1 MSSSI
6 ENIEKV
12 LGAKRFGDR
21 SAQIDWILT
30 DSRSLC
36 FPEETL
42 FFALK
47 TKRNDGHK
55 YLPELYERGVRNFVV
70 GELPADMKSF
80 QDANFLQLA
89 NPLKG
94 LQKLAEKHREQF
106 QIPVIGITGSN
117 GKTIVKE
124 WLYQLLSPDRVVTRS
139 PRSYNSQIGV
149 PLSVWLMNERT
160 ELAIF
165 EAGISEMGE
174 MEALQTIIKPTV
186 GILTNIGGA
195 HQENFFSLQDKC
207 MEKLTLFKDCDVII
221 YDGDNELISS
231 CVAKSLFTSR
241 ENKKK
246 KKRNGKLAEKHREQF
261 QIPVIGIT
269 GSNGK
274 TIVKEWLYQL
284 LSPDRV
290 VTRSPRSYNSQIG
303 VPLSVWLMNEHT
315 ELAIFEAGISEMGE
329 MEALQTIIKPT
340 VGILTNIG
348 GAHQENFFS
357 LQDKCM
363 EKLTLF
369 KDCDV
374 IVYDGD
380 NELISSCVA
389 KSLFTSREIAWSKK
403 DNERPLFIESI
414 QKGEHVTT
422 IKYRYLGMPN
432 EFSIPFIDDA
442 SIENS
447 LHCLAVALYMMVS
460 PEQITERMARLE
472 QIAMRLEVK
481 EGKNGCVLINDSYNS
496 DLASLDI
503 ALDFMSRRSDDKGK
517 KRTLILSDMLE
528 TGQSSKLL
536 YRQVAEL
543 VHSRGVEK
551 IIGVGEEIRTAAARF
566 EIEKYF
572 FRTTEELLESDLLAG
587 LRNEVILV
595 KGSRAF
601 HFDRISDRL
610 ELKVHETILEI
621 NLNDLVDNLNYY
633 RSKLKP
639 ETKMVCMVK
648 ASAYGA
654 GSYEIAK
661 TLQDHRV
668 DYLAV
673 AVADEGSD
681 LRKAG
686 ITCSIMIMNPELTA
700 FKTMFDY
707 KLEPEVY
714 SFHLL
719 NELIKAAEKEGVT
732 NFPIHIKLDTGMHRL
747 GFAPEEIPELIDRL
761 KKQTAVIPRSVFSH
775 LVGSD
780 GAQFDSFTR
789 RQIEMFEA
797 ASECLQEAFQHKI
810 LRHICNTAGI
820 ERYPGAQFDMVRLGI
835 GLYGID
841 PFTNQI
847 IHNVSTLK
855 TTILQIH
862 EVPKEETVGYS
873 RKGHLERDSRI
884 AAIPIGYADG
894 LNRRLGNGH
903 AYCLVNGQKAPYVG
917 NICMDVC
924 MIDVTDIDCKEGDKA
939 IIFGDDLPVTVLSEI
954 LETIPY
960 EILTSV
966 SNRVKRVYYQN

>member
-6 ENIEKV
+6 ENIVKA
-12 LGAKRFGDR
+12 LGAKRFGDHN
-21 SAQIDWILT
+21 AQIDWILT

-55 YLPELYERGVRNFVV
+55 YIPDLYERGVRNFVV
-70 GELPADMKSF
+70 SELPENKEAYTA
-80 QDANFLQLA
+80 ANFLQLA

-106 QIPVIGITGSN
+106 LIPVVGITGSN
-117 GKTIVKE
+117 GKTVVKE

-149 PLSVWLMNERT
+149 PLSVWLMNEET
-160 ELAIF
+160 QLAIF

-174 MEALQTIIKPTV
+174 MEALQSIIRPTI

-195 HQENFFSLQDKC
+195 HQENFFSVQEKC

-231 CVAKSLFTSR
+231 CVS
-241 ENKKK
+241 
-246 KKRNGKLAEKHREQF
+246 
-261 QIPVIGIT
+261 
-269 GSNGK
+269 
-274 TIVKEWLYQL
+274 
-284 LSPDRV
+284 
-290 VTRSPRSYNSQIG
+290 
-303 VPLSVWLMNEHT
+303 
-315 ELAIFEAGISEMGE
+315 
-329 MEALQTIIKPT
+329 
-340 VGILTNIG
+340 
-348 GAHQENFFS
+348 
-357 LQDKCM
+357 
-363 EKLTLF
+363 
-369 KDCDV
+369 
-374 IVYDGD
+374 
-380 NELISSCVA
+380 

-414 QKGEHVTT
+414 CKGEDSTT
-422 IKYRYLGMPN
+422 VKYRYLGMPN
-432 EFSIPFIDDA
+432 EYKIPFIDDA

-447 LHCLAVALYMMVS
+447 LHCLAVALYMMV
-460 PEQITERMARLE
+460 PAEDIAERMAHLE

-481 EGKNGCVLINDSYNS
+481 EGKNGCVIINDSYNS

-503 ALDFMSRRSDDKGK
+503 ALDFMSRRSEDKGK

-551 IIGVGEEIRTAAARF
+551 IIGVGDEIRTASSRF
-566 EIEKYF
+566 ELEKYF
-572 FRTTEELLESDLLAG
+572 FHSTEDLLKSDLLPN
-587 LRNEVILV
+587 LRNEVVLI
-595 KGSRAF
+595 KGSRSF
-601 HFDRISDRL
+601 HFDDISERL

-621 NLNDLVDNLNYY
+621 KLNALVDNLNYY

-686 ITCSIMIMNPELTA
+686 ITSSIIIMNPELTA

-714 SFHLL
+714 NFHLL
-719 NELIKAAEKEGVT
+719 DALIKAAEKEGIT
-732 NFPIHIKLDTGMHRL
+732 NFPIHVKLDTGMHRL
-747 GFAPEEIPELIDRL
+747 GFSVDEIPLLIRRL
-761 KKQTAVIPRSVFSH
+761 KSQNAVIPRSVFSH
-775 LVGSD
+775 FVGSD
-780 GAQFDSFTR
+780 SAQFDFFTR
-789 RQIEMFEA
+789 QQIELFEKG
-797 ASECLQEAFQHKI
+797 SQELQEAFSHKI

-820 ERYPGAQFDMVRLGI
+820 ERFPGAQFDMVRLGI
-835 GLYGID
+835 GLYGVSPID
-841 PFTNQI
+841 NSI
-847 IHNVSTLK
+847 INNVSTLK
-855 TTILQIH
+855 TTILQIRD
-862 EVPKEETVGYS
+862 VPGEDTVGYS
-873 RKGHLERDSRI
+873 RMGHLTRPSRI

-894 LNRRLGNGH
+894 LNRHLGRGN
-903 AYCLVNGQKAPYVG
+903 AYCLVNGKKAPYVG

-924 MIDVTDIDCKEGDKA
+924 MIDVTDIDCREGDKA
-939 IIFGDDLPVTVLSEI
+939 VIFGDDLPITTLSDK
-954 LETIPY
+954 LGTIPY
-960 EILTSV
+960 EVLTSI
-966 SNRVKRVYYQN
+966 SNRVKRVYYQD